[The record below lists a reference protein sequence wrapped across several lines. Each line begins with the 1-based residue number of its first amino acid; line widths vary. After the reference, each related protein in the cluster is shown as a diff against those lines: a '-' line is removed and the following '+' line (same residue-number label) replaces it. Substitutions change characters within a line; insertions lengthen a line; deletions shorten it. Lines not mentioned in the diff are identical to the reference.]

1 MPHAGAGAVSRT
13 DNRMNERRVQ
23 RSRVAFCIATFF
35 YLASFFIY
43 VPFLPVYAR
52 SQVHNLAMVG
62 VIISAYGLPQL
73 LCRIPIGLYYD
84 AVTRRKPI
92 IMLSIAIA
100 VISGLGFVVAGSAVT
115 LFVARAMAGVASA
128 GWVAFTMFFTA
139 YYPPEHS
146 ARAIGLINAV
156 NQAAMVV
163 ATGSGGV
170 LADAF
175 GYRAVFIVAAGL
187 AVLGLI
193 VMSFAHEPSALPAA
207 KKRTPGSFRAV
218 ATSPLLIA
226 SSIMAVL
233 MMYVTYASIFGFIPS
248 YGAGIGASDSQLGA
262 ITMLTL
268 AASAVSAFA
277 SVRLAERIGYTT
289 ALSIAAVLMAGSL
302 LLVPTTT
309 TPVEL
314 ALVQIV
320 SGLGRGA
327 LLALLMALSIQSAAP
342 AVRATAMGVF
352 QAMYAI
358 GSLVGPI
365 ASGALADRLGL
376 NAVFQLSAIV
386 ALAIVIVARHRA
398 VRRAGSGRAVVVP
411 PPVHD

>member
-1 MPHAGAGAVSRT
+1 MSQRCAGAPCSDENRTDGPRLRRSRT
-13 DNRMNERRVQ
+13 
-23 RSRVAFCIATFF
+23 AFCIATFF

-52 SQVHNLAMVG
+52 SQVQNLAMVG

-92 IMLSIAIA
+92 IMASIAIA
-100 VISGLGFVVAGSAVT
+100 VVSGLGFVVAGSGVT
-115 LFVARAMAGVASA
+115 LFIARAMAGVASA
-128 GWVAFTMFFTA
+128 GWVAFTMFFTT

-156 NQAAMVV
+156 NQAAMVA

-175 GYRAVFIVAAGL
+175 GYRAVFIVAVGL
-187 AVLGLI
+187 AVLGLLA
-193 VMSFAHEPSALPAA
+193 MSFAHEPAA
-207 KKRTPGSFRAV
+207 VPRSKTTGSLRAV

-226 SSIMAVL
+226 SSVMAVL

-248 YGAGIGASDSQLGA
+248 YGASIGASDSQLGA

-268 AASAVSAFA
+268 AASAVSAFI
-277 SVRLAERIGYTT
+277 SVRLAERIGYTA
-289 ALSIAAVLMAGSL
+289 ALSIAAVMMAGSL
-302 LLVPTTT
+302 LLVPTTS
-309 TPVEL
+309 TPEAL

-320 SGLGRGA
+320 SGLGRGS
-327 LLALLMALSIQSAAP
+327 LLALLMALSIQSAP
-342 AVRATAMGVF
+342 SAVRATAMGIF
-352 QAMYAI
+352 QAAYAI
-358 GSLVGPI
+358 GSIAGPI
-365 ASGALADRLGL
+365 VSGAIADSLGL
-376 NAVFQLSAIV
+376 HAVFQLSVIP
-386 ALAIVIVARHRA
+386 ALAIVVIAQHRV
-398 VRRAGSGRAVVVP
+398 VRRGSSGAAVLDAP
-411 PPVHD
+411 HGHG

>member
-1 MPHAGAGAVSRT
+1 MPQTGSGPAYSGESVPNNGRL
-13 DNRMNERRVQ
+13 R

-52 SQVHNLAMVG
+52 SQVDNLAMVG

-84 AVTRRKPI
+84 SVARRKPI
-92 IMLSIAIA
+92 IMISIAIA
-100 VISGLGFVVAGSAVT
+100 AVSGVGFVVAGSAVT
-115 LFVARAMAGVASA
+115 LFIARAMAGIASA

-139 YYPPEHS
+139 YYPQEHS

-170 LADAF
+170 LADVF
-175 GYRAVFIVAAGL
+175 GYQAVFIVAAGL

-193 VMSFAHEPSALPAA
+193 VMSFAHEPAA
-207 KKRTPGSFRAV
+207 VVRSKSGGNLRAV

-226 SSIMAVL
+226 SSAMAVL

-248 YGAGIGASDSQLGA
+248 YGATIGASDSQLGV

-268 AASAVSAFA
+268 AASAVSALI
-277 SVRLAERIGYTT
+277 SVRLAERIGYTA
-289 ALSIAAVLMAGSL
+289 ALSIGAVLMAASL
-302 LLVPTTT
+302 LAVPATT
-309 TPVEL
+309 TPEAL

-320 SGLGRGA
+320 SGLGRGT
-327 LLALLMALSIQSAAP
+327 LLALLMALSIQSAPP
-342 AVRATAMGVF
+342 AVRATAMGIF

-365 ASGALADRLGL
+365 VSGAVADRFGL
-376 NAVFQLSAIV
+376 DAVFQLSALP
-386 ALAIVIVARHRA
+386 ALAIVLIAWHRVVRHA
-398 VRRAGSGRAVVVP
+398 GAGSTVVDTSRTP
-411 PPVHD
+411 D